1 MLDFARRNEMY
12 HCGRYVEGKWVFGGI
27 CCETK
32 ACFLVPVEHMDKDTP
47 IPIIHYLFGSYLQE
61 WLWRKQYGVHPLRNI
76 TKHIAEVYDV
86 RETS

>member
-47 IPIIHYLFGSYLQE
+47 IPIIQAPILPGICVMSDMWKAYDCLQE
-61 WLWRKQYGVHPLRNI
+61 GGYNHLTVNHSL
-76 TKHIAEVYDV
+76 
-86 RETS
+86 TS